1 MLRLLIGLL
10 LMSFISLQS
19 ASWQEPLRVSIEFVD
34 LPKKIIRFP
43 AHDLQVGEFGFV
55 VTKLSDYEIVN
66 SEVVIIAVEN
76 GVATA
81 KFKAFESMK
90 QSHLPTPRMVARK
103 GDLVYFRQF
112 NNQAFLIAPND
123 EIYEQI
129 RATNTDINFISSDL
143 LVTFLN
149 GFDPKIANLRK
160 ACNVYSV
167 GVIYI
172 VTTNTLNILSCESF
186 EILEKRELDTSRV
199 TKTSTPFF
207 SRVEGIDAGT
217 LGKLFSGSQ
226 SKNYFAYYDAL
237 VKKEKRKEV
246 RIKKQEERIDSR
258 EIKREIKQ
266 EAIKEPKKANQ
277 GAENAPTSKESNA
290 FKEAPK
296 LSPKEERRLSKEE
309 KKKAKAEQ
317 RAREFEQRAKEQQ
330 ERDKKELEERRK
342 ALEMDRG
349 DKKEER
355 IQPKE
360 NEREIKQEAIK
371 EPSDG
376 NNATPKDTENTPIL
390 KESAIKKEAPKPNSK
405 EEKRR
410 LKEERKK
417 AKAEQ
422 RAREFE
428 QRAKEQQER
437 DKKELEER
445 RKALEMDRGDK
456 KEERIQPK
464 ENEREIKQ
472 EAIKEPSD
480 GNNATPKDTENTP
493 ILKESAIKK
502 EAPKPNSK
510 EEKRRL
516 KEERKKAKAEQRARE
531 FEQRAREHQERDEKE
546 LEERRKALEM
556 NKK

>member
-81 KFKAFESMK
+81 KFRAFESMK

-123 EIYEQI
+123 ELYEQI

-186 EILEKRELDTSRV
+186 EILEKRELDTSGV

-246 RIKKQEERIDSR
+246 RIKKQEEKVDAR
-258 EIKREIKQ
+258 EIKREIKK

-277 GAENAPTSKESNA
+277 GTQNASTLEEKNYQKAER
-290 FKEAPK
+290 K
-296 LSPKEERRLSKEE
+296 LDVKEERRYLRDERKKAKATKKAMEFEEREKEHDERDERETEGRRKALEMDKGDKKEERIKPKENDQEIKQEATKEPSNENNATQQGENKPNSKEEKRRLKEE

-317 RAREFEQRAKEQQ
+317 RAREFEQRAKE
-330 ERDKKELEERRK
+330 
-342 ALEMDRG
+342 
-349 DKKEER
+349 
-355 IQPKE
+355 
-360 NEREIKQEAIK
+360 
-371 EPSDG
+371 
-376 NNATPKDTENTPIL
+376 
-390 KESAIKKEAPKPNSK
+390 
-405 EEKRR
+405 
-410 LKEERKK
+410 
-417 AKAEQ
+417 
-422 RAREFE
+422 
-428 QRAKEQQER
+428 
-437 DKKELEER
+437 
-445 RKALEMDRGDK
+445 
-456 KEERIQPK
+456 
-464 ENEREIKQ
+464 
-472 EAIKEPSD
+472 
-480 GNNATPKDTENTP
+480 
-493 ILKESAIKK
+493 
-502 EAPKPNSK
+502 
-510 EEKRRL
+510 
-516 KEERKKAKAEQRARE
+516 
-531 FEQRAREHQERDEKE
+531 HQERDEKE
-546 LEERRKALEM
+546 LEERRKALEAG
-556 NKK
+556 KK

>member
-10 LMSFISLQS
+10 LMSFMSLQS

-81 KFKAFESMK
+81 KFRAFESMK
-90 QSHLPTPRMVARK
+90 QRHLPTPRMVARK

-123 EIYEQI
+123 ELYEQI

-186 EILEKRELDTSRV
+186 EILEKRELDTSGV

-246 RIKKQEERIDSR
+246 RIEKKEERIDAR
-258 EIKREIKQ
+258 ENKREIKQ

-277 GAENAPTSKESNA
+277 GTENAPTLEEKNYQKAER
-290 FKEAPK
+290 K
-296 LSPKEERRLSKEE
+296 LDTKEERRRSRDERK
-309 KKKAKAEQ
+309 KTKATKKAM
-317 RAREFEQRAKEQQ
+317 EFEEREKEHD
-330 ERDKKELEERRK
+330 ERDEKETEERRK
-342 ALEMDRG
+342 ALEMDKG
-349 DKKEER
+349 NEKVNT
-355 IQPKE
+355 KE
-360 NEREIKQEAIK
+360 NEREIKQESAN
-371 EPSDG
+371 EPSSE
-376 NNATPKDTENTPIL
+376 NNATPKDTENTSVL
-390 KESAIKKEAPKPNSK
+390 KENAAKKEAPKPSSK

-410 LKEERKK
+410 LKEEK
-417 AKAEQ
+417 
-422 RAREFE
+422 
-428 QRAKEQQER
+428 
-437 DKKELEER
+437 
-445 RKALEMDRGDK
+445 
-456 KEERIQPK
+456 
-464 ENEREIKQ
+464 
-472 EAIKEPSD
+472 
-480 GNNATPKDTENTP
+480 
-493 ILKESAIKK
+493 
-502 EAPKPNSK
+502 
-510 EEKRRL
+510 
-516 KEERKKAKAEQRARE
+516 KKAKAEQRARE

>member
-1 MLRLLIGLL
+1 MLRLVMGLL

-81 KFKAFESMK
+81 KFRAFESMK
-90 QSHLPTPRMVARK
+90 QRHLPTPRMVARK

-123 EIYEQI
+123 ELYEQI

-186 EILEKRELDTSRV
+186 EILEKRELDTSGV

-246 RIKKQEERIDSR
+246 RIEKKEERIDTRENKR
-258 EIKREIKQ
+258 EIKQEAIKEPKKANQSTENAPTLEEKNYQKAERKLDSKEERRYLRDERKKAKATKKAMELEEREKEHDERDEKETEGRRKALEMDKGNEKVNTKENEQEIKQ

-277 GAENAPTSKESNA
+277 GAENAPKENNA
-290 FKEAPK
+290 
-296 LSPKEERRLSKEE
+296 SKEE
-309 KKKAKAEQ
+309 K
-317 RAREFEQRAKEQQ
+317 
-330 ERDKKELEERRK
+330 
-342 ALEMDRG
+342 
-349 DKKEER
+349 
-355 IQPKE
+355 
-360 NEREIKQEAIK
+360 
-371 EPSDG
+371 
-376 NNATPKDTENTPIL
+376 
-390 KESAIKKEAPKPNSK
+390 KPNSK

-410 LKEERKK
+410 LKEEKKK
-417 AKAEQ
+417 AKA
-422 RAREFE
+422 A
-428 QRAKEQQER
+428 
-437 DKKELEER
+437 
-445 RKALEMDRGDK
+445 
-456 KEERIQPK
+456 
-464 ENEREIKQ
+464 
-472 EAIKEPSD
+472 
-480 GNNATPKDTENTP
+480 
-493 ILKESAIKK
+493 
-502 EAPKPNSK
+502 
-510 EEKRRL
+510 
-516 KEERKKAKAEQRARE
+516 QRARE

-546 LEERRKALEM
+546 LEERRKALEAG
-556 NKK
+556 KK

>member
-1 MLRLLIGLL
+1 MLRLLMGLL

-81 KFKAFESMK
+81 KFRAFESMK

-186 EILEKRELDTSRV
+186 EILEKRELDTSGV

-246 RIKKQEERIDSR
+246 RIEKKEERIDAR

-277 GAENAPTSKESNA
+277 GTENAPTLEEKNYQKAEH
-290 FKEAPK
+290 K
-296 LSPKEERRLSKEE
+296 LDAKEERRYLRDER
-309 KKKAKAEQ
+309 KKAKATKK
-317 RAREFEQRAKEQQ
+317 AMEFEEREKEHD
-330 ERDKKELEERRK
+330 ERDEKETEGRRK
-342 ALEMDRG
+342 ALEMDKS

-355 IQPKE
+355 VKPKE

-371 EPSDG
+371 EPSNG
-376 NNATPKDTENTPIL
+376 NNATQQGENKNAPKENKTQ
-390 KESAIKKEAPKPNSK
+390 KEENKPNSK

-410 LKEERKK
+410 LKEEK
-417 AKAEQ
+417 
-422 RAREFE
+422 
-428 QRAKEQQER
+428 
-437 DKKELEER
+437 
-445 RKALEMDRGDK
+445 
-456 KEERIQPK
+456 
-464 ENEREIKQ
+464 
-472 EAIKEPSD
+472 
-480 GNNATPKDTENTP
+480 
-493 ILKESAIKK
+493 
-502 EAPKPNSK
+502 
-510 EEKRRL
+510 
-516 KEERKKAKAEQRARE
+516 KKAKAEQRARE

-546 LEERRKALEM
+546 LEERRKALEAG
-556 NKK
+556 KK

>member
-81 KFKAFESMK
+81 KFRAFESMK
-90 QSHLPTPRMVARK
+90 QRHLPTPRMVARK

-123 EIYEQI
+123 ELYEQI

-186 EILEKRELDTSRV
+186 EILEKRELDTSGV

-246 RIKKQEERIDSR
+246 RIKKREEKIDSR
-258 EIKREIKQ
+258 EIKREIRQ

-277 GAENAPTSKESNA
+277 GTENAPTLEEKNYQKAER
-290 FKEAPK
+290 K
-296 LSPKEERRLSKEE
+296 LDAKEERRYLRDER
-309 KKKAKAEQ
+309 KKAKATKKAMGLEE
-317 RAREFEQRAKEQQ
+317 REKEHD
-330 ERDKKELEERRK
+330 ERDERETEGRRK
-342 ALEMDRG
+342 ALEMDKS

-355 IQPKE
+355 VKPKE
-360 NEREIKQEAIK
+360 NEQEIKQEAIK
-371 EPSDG
+371 EPSNG
-376 NNATPKDTENTPIL
+376 NNSTQQGENKNAPKKNN
-390 KESAIKKEAPKPNSK
+390 AQKEAPKPNSK

-410 LKEERKK
+410 LKEEK
-417 AKAEQ
+417 
-422 RAREFE
+422 
-428 QRAKEQQER
+428 
-437 DKKELEER
+437 
-445 RKALEMDRGDK
+445 
-456 KEERIQPK
+456 
-464 ENEREIKQ
+464 
-472 EAIKEPSD
+472 
-480 GNNATPKDTENTP
+480 
-493 ILKESAIKK
+493 
-502 EAPKPNSK
+502 
-510 EEKRRL
+510 
-516 KEERKKAKAEQRARE
+516 KKAKAEQRARE

-546 LEERRKALEM
+546 LEERRKALEAG
-556 NKK
+556 KK

>member
-43 AHDLQVGEFGFV
+43 AHDLKVGEFGFV

-123 EIYEQI
+123 ELYEQI

-186 EILEKRELDTSRV
+186 EILEKRELDTSGV

-246 RIKKQEERIDSR
+246 RIKKQEGKIDSR

-277 GAENAPTSKESNA
+277 STENAPTLEEKNYQKAER
-290 FKEAPK
+290 K
-296 LSPKEERRLSKEE
+296 LDSKEERRYLRDER
-309 KKKAKAEQ
+309 KKAKAT
-317 RAREFEQRAKEQQ
+317 
-330 ERDKKELEERRK
+330 KKAMELEEREKEHDERDEQETEGRRK
-342 ALEMDRG
+342 ALEMDKS

-355 IQPKE
+355 VQPKE

-371 EPSDG
+371 EPSNG
-376 NNATPKDTENTPIL
+376 NNATQQGENKNTP
-390 KESAIKKEAPKPNSK
+390 KENKASKEENKPNSK

-410 LKEERKK
+410 LKEEK
-417 AKAEQ
+417 
-422 RAREFE
+422 
-428 QRAKEQQER
+428 
-437 DKKELEER
+437 
-445 RKALEMDRGDK
+445 
-456 KEERIQPK
+456 
-464 ENEREIKQ
+464 
-472 EAIKEPSD
+472 
-480 GNNATPKDTENTP
+480 
-493 ILKESAIKK
+493 
-502 EAPKPNSK
+502 
-510 EEKRRL
+510 
-516 KEERKKAKAEQRARE
+516 KKAKAEQRARE
-531 FEQRAREHQERDEKE
+531 FEQRAREHQERDQKE
-546 LEERRKALEM
+546 LEERRKALEAG
-556 NKK
+556 KK

>member
-90 QSHLPTPRMVARK
+90 QSHLPTPRMVAKK

-123 EIYEQI
+123 ELYEQI

-186 EILEKRELDTSRV
+186 EILEKRELDTSGV

-246 RIKKQEERIDSR
+246 RIEKKEVRIDAR

-277 GAENAPTSKESNA
+277 GAENAPTLEEKNYQKAER
-290 FKEAPK
+290 K
-296 LSPKEERRLSKEE
+296 LDVKEERRYLRDER
-309 KKKAKAEQ
+309 KKAKAT
-317 RAREFEQRAKEQQ
+317 
-330 ERDKKELEERRK
+330 KKAMELEEREKEHDERDERETEGRRK
-342 ALEMDRG
+342 ALEMDKS

-355 IQPKE
+355 VQPKE
-360 NEREIKQEAIK
+360 SEQEIKQEAIK
-371 EPSDG
+371 EPSNG
-376 NNATPKDTENTPIL
+376 NNATQQGENKNAPKENNAQ
-390 KESAIKKEAPKPNSK
+390 KEENKPNSK

-410 LKEERKK
+410 LKEEK
-417 AKAEQ
+417 
-422 RAREFE
+422 
-428 QRAKEQQER
+428 
-437 DKKELEER
+437 
-445 RKALEMDRGDK
+445 
-456 KEERIQPK
+456 
-464 ENEREIKQ
+464 
-472 EAIKEPSD
+472 
-480 GNNATPKDTENTP
+480 
-493 ILKESAIKK
+493 
-502 EAPKPNSK
+502 
-510 EEKRRL
+510 
-516 KEERKKAKAEQRARE
+516 KKAKAEQRARE
-531 FEQRAREHQERDEKE
+531 FEQRAREHQERDEKD

>member
-1 MLRLLIGLL
+1 
-10 LMSFISLQS
+10 MSFISLQS

-81 KFKAFESMK
+81 KFRAFESMK
-90 QSHLPTPRMVARK
+90 QRHLPTPRMVARK

-123 EIYEQI
+123 ELYEQI

-186 EILEKRELDTSRV
+186 EILEKRELDTSGV

-246 RIKKQEERIDSR
+246 RIKKREGKIDSR
-258 EIKREIKQ
+258 EIKREFKQ
-266 EAIKEPKKANQ
+266 ETIKEPKKANQ
-277 GAENAPTSKESNA
+277 GTENAPTLEEKNYQKAER
-290 FKEAPK
+290 K
-296 LSPKEERRLSKEE
+296 LDSKEERRYLRDER
-309 KKKAKAEQ
+309 KKAKAT
-317 RAREFEQRAKEQQ
+317 
-330 ERDKKELEERRK
+330 KKAMELEEREKEHDERDEQETEGRRK
-342 ALEMDRG
+342 ALEMDKG
-349 DKKEER
+349 NKKVNA
-355 IQPKE
+355 KE

-371 EPSDG
+371 EPDNG
-376 NNATPKDTENTPIL
+376 NNATQQGEKQNAPKENN
-390 KESAIKKEAPKPNSK
+390 AKKEASKPSSK

-410 LKEERKK
+410 LKEEKK
-417 AKAEQ
+417 KPKPNKE
-422 RAREFE
+422 RENLN
-428 QRAKEQQER
+428 KERESI
-437 DKKELEER
+437 KKEMKKSLKSEER
-445 RKALEMDRGDK
+445 R
-456 KEERIQPK
+456 
-464 ENEREIKQ
+464 
-472 EAIKEPSD
+472 
-480 GNNATPKDTENTP
+480 
-493 ILKESAIKK
+493 
-502 EAPKPNSK
+502 
-510 EEKRRL
+510 
-516 KEERKKAKAEQRARE
+516 
-531 FEQRAREHQERDEKE
+531 
-546 LEERRKALEM
+546 
-556 NKK
+556 

>member
-81 KFKAFESMK
+81 KFRAFESMK

-186 EILEKRELDTSRV
+186 EILEKRELDTSGV

-246 RIKKQEERIDSR
+246 RIEKKEVRIDSR

-277 GAENAPTSKESNA
+277 GTQNAPTLEEKNYQKAER
-290 FKEAPK
+290 K
-296 LSPKEERRLSKEE
+296 LDAKEERRYLRDER
-309 KKKAKAEQ
+309 KKAKATKK
-317 RAREFEQRAKEQQ
+317 AMEFEEREKEHD
-330 ERDKKELEERRK
+330 ERDEKETEGRRK
-342 ALEMDRG
+342 ALEMDKG
-349 DKKEER
+349 NEKVNA
-355 IQPKE
+355 KE

-390 KESAIKKEAPKPNSK
+390 KESAIKKEASKPSSK

-410 LKEERKK
+410 LKEEK
-417 AKAEQ
+417 
-422 RAREFE
+422 
-428 QRAKEQQER
+428 
-437 DKKELEER
+437 
-445 RKALEMDRGDK
+445 
-456 KEERIQPK
+456 
-464 ENEREIKQ
+464 
-472 EAIKEPSD
+472 
-480 GNNATPKDTENTP
+480 
-493 ILKESAIKK
+493 
-502 EAPKPNSK
+502 
-510 EEKRRL
+510 
-516 KEERKKAKAEQRARE
+516 KKAKAEQRARE
-531 FEQRAREHQERDEKE
+531 FEQRAREQQERDEKE
-546 LEERRKALEM
+546 LEERRKALEAG
-556 NKK
+556 KK

>member
-81 KFKAFESMK
+81 KFRAFESMK
-90 QSHLPTPRMVARK
+90 QRHLPTPRMVARK

-123 EIYEQI
+123 ELYEQI

-186 EILEKRELDTSRV
+186 EILEKRELDTSGV

-246 RIKKQEERIDSR
+246 RIEKKEVRIDARENKR
-258 EIKREIKQ
+258 EIKQEVIKEPKKANQGAENAPTLEEKNYQKAEHKLDAKEERRYLRDERKKTKATKKAMKLEEREKEHDERDERETEGRRKALEMDKGNEKVNAKENERETKQ

-277 GAENAPTSKESNA
+277 GAENAPKENNASKEEKKPNS
-290 FKEAPK
+290 
-296 LSPKEERRLSKEE
+296 KEEKRRLKEE

-317 RAREFEQRAKEQQ
+317 RAREFEQRAKE
-330 ERDKKELEERRK
+330 
-342 ALEMDRG
+342 
-349 DKKEER
+349 
-355 IQPKE
+355 
-360 NEREIKQEAIK
+360 
-371 EPSDG
+371 
-376 NNATPKDTENTPIL
+376 
-390 KESAIKKEAPKPNSK
+390 
-405 EEKRR
+405 
-410 LKEERKK
+410 
-417 AKAEQ
+417 
-422 RAREFE
+422 
-428 QRAKEQQER
+428 
-437 DKKELEER
+437 
-445 RKALEMDRGDK
+445 
-456 KEERIQPK
+456 
-464 ENEREIKQ
+464 
-472 EAIKEPSD
+472 
-480 GNNATPKDTENTP
+480 
-493 ILKESAIKK
+493 
-502 EAPKPNSK
+502 
-510 EEKRRL
+510 
-516 KEERKKAKAEQRARE
+516 
-531 FEQRAREHQERDEKE
+531 HQERDEKE
-546 LEERRKALEM
+546 LEERRKALEAG
-556 NKK
+556 KK

>member
-1 MLRLLIGLL
+1 MLRLLMGLL

-81 KFKAFESMK
+81 KFRAFESMK
-90 QSHLPTPRMVARK
+90 QRHLPTPRMVARK

-123 EIYEQI
+123 ELYEQI

-186 EILEKRELDTSRV
+186 EILEKRELDTSGV

-246 RIKKQEERIDSR
+246 RIKKREEKIDSR

-277 GAENAPTSKESNA
+277 SAENAPTLEEKNYQKAER
-290 FKEAPK
+290 K
-296 LSPKEERRLSKEE
+296 LDVKEERRYLRDERKKAKATKKAMEFEEREKEHDERDKKETEGRRKALEMDKSDKKEERVQPKESEQEIKQEAIKEPSDGNNATQQGEKQNAPKENKAQKEENKPNSKEEKRRLKEE

-317 RAREFEQRAKEQQ
+317 RAREFEQRAKEHQ
-330 ERDKKELEERRK
+330 ERDQKELEERRK
-342 ALEMDRG
+342 ALEAG
-349 DKKEER
+349 KK
-355 IQPKE
+355 
-360 NEREIKQEAIK
+360 
-371 EPSDG
+371 
-376 NNATPKDTENTPIL
+376 
-390 KESAIKKEAPKPNSK
+390 
-405 EEKRR
+405 
-410 LKEERKK
+410 
-417 AKAEQ
+417 
-422 RAREFE
+422 
-428 QRAKEQQER
+428 
-437 DKKELEER
+437 
-445 RKALEMDRGDK
+445 
-456 KEERIQPK
+456 
-464 ENEREIKQ
+464 
-472 EAIKEPSD
+472 
-480 GNNATPKDTENTP
+480 
-493 ILKESAIKK
+493 
-502 EAPKPNSK
+502 
-510 EEKRRL
+510 
-516 KEERKKAKAEQRARE
+516 
-531 FEQRAREHQERDEKE
+531 
-546 LEERRKALEM
+546 
-556 NKK
+556 

>member
-81 KFKAFESMK
+81 KFRAFESMK
-90 QSHLPTPRMVARK
+90 QRHLPTPRMVARK

-123 EIYEQI
+123 ELYEQI

-186 EILEKRELDTSRV
+186 EILEKRELDTSGV

-246 RIKKQEERIDSR
+246 RIEKKEERIDAR
-258 EIKREIKQ
+258 ENKREIKQ

-277 GAENAPTSKESNA
+277 GAENAPKENNASKEEKKPNS
-290 FKEAPK
+290 
-296 LSPKEERRLSKEE
+296 KEEKRRLKEE

-317 RAREFEQRAKEQQ
+317 RAREFEQRAKE
-330 ERDKKELEERRK
+330 
-342 ALEMDRG
+342 
-349 DKKEER
+349 
-355 IQPKE
+355 
-360 NEREIKQEAIK
+360 
-371 EPSDG
+371 
-376 NNATPKDTENTPIL
+376 
-390 KESAIKKEAPKPNSK
+390 
-405 EEKRR
+405 
-410 LKEERKK
+410 
-417 AKAEQ
+417 
-422 RAREFE
+422 
-428 QRAKEQQER
+428 
-437 DKKELEER
+437 
-445 RKALEMDRGDK
+445 
-456 KEERIQPK
+456 
-464 ENEREIKQ
+464 
-472 EAIKEPSD
+472 
-480 GNNATPKDTENTP
+480 
-493 ILKESAIKK
+493 
-502 EAPKPNSK
+502 
-510 EEKRRL
+510 
-516 KEERKKAKAEQRARE
+516 
-531 FEQRAREHQERDEKE
+531 HQERDEKE
-546 LEERRKALEM
+546 LEERRKALEAG
-556 NKK
+556 KK

>member
-43 AHDLQVGEFGFV
+43 AHDLKVGEFGFV

-81 KFKAFESMK
+81 KFRAFESMK

-123 EIYEQI
+123 ELYEQI

-186 EILEKRELDTSRV
+186 EILEKRELDTSGV

-246 RIKKQEERIDSR
+246 RIEKKEERIDAR
-258 EIKREIKQ
+258 ENKREIKQ

-277 GAENAPTSKESNA
+277 GAENSPTLEEKNYQKAER
-290 FKEAPK
+290 K
-296 LSPKEERRLSKEE
+296 LDAKEERRRSRDERK
-309 KKKAKAEQ
+309 KTKATKKAM
-317 RAREFEQRAKEQQ
+317 EFEEREKAHD
-330 ERDKKELEERRK
+330 ERDERETEGRRK
-342 ALEMDRG
+342 ALEMDKG
-349 DKKEER
+349 NEKVNT
-355 IQPKE
+355 KE
-360 NEREIKQEAIK
+360 NEREINQEAIK
-371 EPSDG
+371 EPGDE
-376 NNATPKDTENTPIL
+376 NNATQQGENKNAPKENNAP
-390 KESAIKKEAPKPNSK
+390 KEEKKPNSKEEKKPNSK

-410 LKEERKK
+410 LKEEKKK

-422 RAREFE
+422 RA
-428 QRAKEQQER
+428 K
-437 DKKELEER
+437 
-445 RKALEMDRGDK
+445 
-456 KEERIQPK
+456 
-464 ENEREIKQ
+464 
-472 EAIKEPSD
+472 
-480 GNNATPKDTENTP
+480 
-493 ILKESAIKK
+493 
-502 EAPKPNSK
+502 
-510 EEKRRL
+510 
-516 KEERKKAKAEQRARE
+516 E

>member
-43 AHDLQVGEFGFV
+43 AHDLKVGEFGFV

-81 KFKAFESMK
+81 KFRAFESMK

-123 EIYEQI
+123 ELYEQI

-186 EILEKRELDTSRV
+186 EILEKRELDTSGV

-246 RIKKQEERIDSR
+246 RIEKKEERIDVR
-258 EIKREIKQ
+258 ENKREIKQ

-277 GAENAPTSKESNA
+277 GTENAPTLEEKNYQKAER
-290 FKEAPK
+290 K
-296 LSPKEERRLSKEE
+296 LDTKEERRRSRDERK
-309 KKKAKAEQ
+309 KTKATKKAM
-317 RAREFEQRAKEQQ
+317 EFEEREKEHD
-330 ERDKKELEERRK
+330 ERDEEETEERRK
-342 ALEMDRG
+342 ALEMDKG
-349 DKKEER
+349 NEKVNA
-355 IQPKE
+355 KE
-360 NEREIKQEAIK
+360 NEREINQESAN
-371 EPSDG
+371 EPSSED
-376 NNATPKDTENTPIL
+376 NATPKDTENTSVL
-390 KESAIKKEAPKPNSK
+390 KESAAKKEVPKPSSK

-410 LKEERKK
+410 LKEEK
-417 AKAEQ
+417 
-422 RAREFE
+422 
-428 QRAKEQQER
+428 
-437 DKKELEER
+437 
-445 RKALEMDRGDK
+445 
-456 KEERIQPK
+456 
-464 ENEREIKQ
+464 
-472 EAIKEPSD
+472 
-480 GNNATPKDTENTP
+480 
-493 ILKESAIKK
+493 
-502 EAPKPNSK
+502 
-510 EEKRRL
+510 
-516 KEERKKAKAEQRARE
+516 KKAKAEQRARE

>member
-81 KFKAFESMK
+81 KFRAFESMK

-123 EIYEQI
+123 ELYEQI

-186 EILEKRELDTSRV
+186 EILEKRELDTSGV

-246 RIKKQEERIDSR
+246 RIKKQEEKIDSR

-277 GAENAPTSKESNA
+277 GAENAPTLEEKNYQKAER
-290 FKEAPK
+290 K
-296 LSPKEERRLSKEE
+296 LDVKEERRYLRDER
-309 KKKAKAEQ
+309 KKAKATKK
-317 RAREFEQRAKEQQ
+317 AMEFEEREKVHD
-330 ERDKKELEERRK
+330 ERDERETEGRRK
-342 ALEMDRG
+342 ALEMDKS
-349 DKKEER
+349 DKEEER
-355 IQPKE
+355 VKPKE

-371 EPSDG
+371 EPGDE
-376 NNATPKDTENTPIL
+376 NNATQQGEKQNAPKENNAS
-390 KESAIKKEAPKPNSK
+390 KEEKKPNSK

-410 LKEERKK
+410 LKEEK
-417 AKAEQ
+417 
-422 RAREFE
+422 
-428 QRAKEQQER
+428 
-437 DKKELEER
+437 
-445 RKALEMDRGDK
+445 
-456 KEERIQPK
+456 
-464 ENEREIKQ
+464 
-472 EAIKEPSD
+472 
-480 GNNATPKDTENTP
+480 
-493 ILKESAIKK
+493 
-502 EAPKPNSK
+502 
-510 EEKRRL
+510 
-516 KEERKKAKAEQRARE
+516 KKAKAEQRARE

-546 LEERRKALEM
+546 LEERRKALEAG
-556 NKK
+556 KK

>member
-66 SEVVIIAVEN
+66 SEVVVIAIEN

-81 KFKAFESMK
+81 KFRAFESMK

-123 EIYEQI
+123 ELYEQI

-186 EILEKRELDTSRV
+186 EILEKRELDTSGV

-246 RIKKQEERIDSR
+246 RIKKKEEKVDSR

-277 GAENAPTSKESNA
+277 GTENAPTLEEKNYQKA
-290 FKEAPK
+290 GRK
-296 LSPKEERRLSKEE
+296 LDVKEERRYLRDERKKAKATKKAMEFEEREKAHDERDERETEGRRKALEMDKSDKEEERVKPKENEREIKQEAIKEPGDENNATQQGEKQNAPKENNAQKEEKKPNSKEEKRRLKEE

-317 RAREFEQRAKEQQ
+317 RAREFEQRAKE
-330 ERDKKELEERRK
+330 
-342 ALEMDRG
+342 
-349 DKKEER
+349 
-355 IQPKE
+355 
-360 NEREIKQEAIK
+360 
-371 EPSDG
+371 
-376 NNATPKDTENTPIL
+376 
-390 KESAIKKEAPKPNSK
+390 
-405 EEKRR
+405 
-410 LKEERKK
+410 
-417 AKAEQ
+417 
-422 RAREFE
+422 
-428 QRAKEQQER
+428 
-437 DKKELEER
+437 
-445 RKALEMDRGDK
+445 
-456 KEERIQPK
+456 
-464 ENEREIKQ
+464 
-472 EAIKEPSD
+472 
-480 GNNATPKDTENTP
+480 
-493 ILKESAIKK
+493 
-502 EAPKPNSK
+502 
-510 EEKRRL
+510 
-516 KEERKKAKAEQRARE
+516 
-531 FEQRAREHQERDEKE
+531 HQERDEKE
-546 LEERRKALEM
+546 LEERRKALEAG
-556 NKK
+556 KK

>member
-81 KFKAFESMK
+81 KFRAFESMK
-90 QSHLPTPRMVARK
+90 QRHLPTPRMVARK

-186 EILEKRELDTSRV
+186 EILEKRELDTSGV

-246 RIKKQEERIDSR
+246 RIKKREEKIDSR
-258 EIKREIKQ
+258 EIKREI
-266 EAIKEPKKANQ
+266 N
-277 GAENAPTSKESNA
+277 
-290 FKEAPK
+290 
-296 LSPKEERRLSKEE
+296 
-309 KKKAKAEQ
+309 
-317 RAREFEQRAKEQQ
+317 
-330 ERDKKELEERRK
+330 
-342 ALEMDRG
+342 
-349 DKKEER
+349 
-355 IQPKE
+355 
-360 NEREIKQEAIK
+360 QEAIK
-371 EPSDG
+371 EPSNE
-376 NNATPKDTENTPIL
+376 NNATQQGEN
-390 KESAIKKEAPKPNSK
+390 KNAPKENNASK
-405 EEKRR
+405 EEK
-410 LKEERKK
+410 
-417 AKAEQ
+417 
-422 RAREFE
+422 
-428 QRAKEQQER
+428 
-437 DKKELEER
+437 
-445 RKALEMDRGDK
+445 
-456 KEERIQPK
+456 
-464 ENEREIKQ
+464 
-472 EAIKEPSD
+472 
-480 GNNATPKDTENTP
+480 
-493 ILKESAIKK
+493 
-502 EAPKPNSK
+502 KPNSK

-546 LEERRKALEM
+546 LEERRKVLEAG
-556 NKK
+556 KK

>member
-1 MLRLLIGLL
+1 MLRLLMGLL

-81 KFKAFESMK
+81 KFRAFESMK

-186 EILEKRELDTSRV
+186 EILEKRELDTSGV

-277 GAENAPTSKESNA
+277 GAENAPTLEEKNYQKAER
-290 FKEAPK
+290 K
-296 LSPKEERRLSKEE
+296 LDVKEERRYLRDER
-309 KKKAKAEQ
+309 KKAKATKKAMKLEE
-317 RAREFEQRAKEQQ
+317 REKEHD
-330 ERDKKELEERRK
+330 ERDEKETEGRRK
-342 ALEMDRG
+342 ALEMDKG
-349 DKKEER
+349 NEK
-355 IQPKE
+355 INAKE

-376 NNATPKDTENTPIL
+376 NNATQQGEKQNDPVS
-390 KESAIKKEAPKPNSK
+390 KEDNAIKEAPKLSPK

-410 LKEERKK
+410 LKEEK
-417 AKAEQ
+417 
-422 RAREFE
+422 
-428 QRAKEQQER
+428 
-437 DKKELEER
+437 
-445 RKALEMDRGDK
+445 
-456 KEERIQPK
+456 
-464 ENEREIKQ
+464 
-472 EAIKEPSD
+472 
-480 GNNATPKDTENTP
+480 
-493 ILKESAIKK
+493 
-502 EAPKPNSK
+502 
-510 EEKRRL
+510 
-516 KEERKKAKAEQRARE
+516 KKAKAEQRARE

-546 LEERRKALEM
+546 LEERRKALEAG
-556 NKK
+556 KK

>member
-1 MLRLLIGLL
+1 
-10 LMSFISLQS
+10 MSFISLQS

-81 KFKAFESMK
+81 KFRAFESMK
-90 QSHLPTPRMVARK
+90 QRHLPTPRMVARK

-123 EIYEQI
+123 ELYEQI

-186 EILEKRELDTSRV
+186 EILEKRELDTSGV

-246 RIKKQEERIDSR
+246 RIEKKEERIDARENKR
-258 EIKREIKQ
+258 EIKQEAIKEPKKANQSTENAPTLEEKNYQKAERKLDSKEERRYLRDERKKAKATKKAMELEEREKEHDERDEKETEGRRKALEMDKGNEKVNTKENEREIKQ

-277 GAENAPTSKESNA
+277 GAENAPKENNA
-290 FKEAPK
+290 
-296 LSPKEERRLSKEE
+296 SKEE
-309 KKKAKAEQ
+309 K
-317 RAREFEQRAKEQQ
+317 
-330 ERDKKELEERRK
+330 
-342 ALEMDRG
+342 
-349 DKKEER
+349 
-355 IQPKE
+355 
-360 NEREIKQEAIK
+360 
-371 EPSDG
+371 
-376 NNATPKDTENTPIL
+376 
-390 KESAIKKEAPKPNSK
+390 KPNSK

-410 LKEERKK
+410 LKEEKKK
-417 AKAEQ
+417 AKA
-422 RAREFE
+422 A
-428 QRAKEQQER
+428 
-437 DKKELEER
+437 
-445 RKALEMDRGDK
+445 
-456 KEERIQPK
+456 
-464 ENEREIKQ
+464 
-472 EAIKEPSD
+472 
-480 GNNATPKDTENTP
+480 
-493 ILKESAIKK
+493 
-502 EAPKPNSK
+502 
-510 EEKRRL
+510 
-516 KEERKKAKAEQRARE
+516 QRARE

-546 LEERRKALEM
+546 LEERRKVLEAG
-556 NKK
+556 KK

>member
-81 KFKAFESMK
+81 KFRAFESMK

-123 EIYEQI
+123 ELYEQI

-186 EILEKRELDTSRV
+186 EILEKRELDTSGV

-266 EAIKEPKKANQ
+266 EVIKEPKKANQ
-277 GAENAPTSKESNA
+277 GAENAPTLEEKNYQKAER
-290 FKEAPK
+290 K
-296 LSPKEERRLSKEE
+296 LDSKEERRYLRDER
-309 KKKAKAEQ
+309 KKAKATKKAMKLEE
-317 RAREFEQRAKEQQ
+317 REKEHD
-330 ERDKKELEERRK
+330 ERDERETEGRRK
-342 ALEMDRG
+342 ALEMDKS

-355 IQPKE
+355 VKPKE
-360 NEREIKQEAIK
+360 NEQKIKQEAIK
-371 EPSDG
+371 EPSNG
-376 NNATPKDTENTPIL
+376 NNATQQGEKQNAPKENKAQ
-390 KESAIKKEAPKPNSK
+390 KEENKPNSK

-410 LKEERKK
+410 LKEEK
-417 AKAEQ
+417 
-422 RAREFE
+422 
-428 QRAKEQQER
+428 
-437 DKKELEER
+437 
-445 RKALEMDRGDK
+445 
-456 KEERIQPK
+456 
-464 ENEREIKQ
+464 
-472 EAIKEPSD
+472 
-480 GNNATPKDTENTP
+480 
-493 ILKESAIKK
+493 
-502 EAPKPNSK
+502 
-510 EEKRRL
+510 
-516 KEERKKAKAEQRARE
+516 KKAKAEQRARE

-546 LEERRKALEM
+546 LEERRKALEAG
-556 NKK
+556 KK

>member
-66 SEVVIIAVEN
+66 SEVVVIAVEN

-81 KFKAFESMK
+81 KFRAFESMK

-123 EIYEQI
+123 ELYEQI

-186 EILEKRELDTSRV
+186 EILEKRELDTSGV

-246 RIKKQEERIDSR
+246 RIKKREEKVDAR

-266 EAIKEPKKANQ
+266 EATKEPGNENNATQQ
-277 GAENAPTSKESNA
+277 GENKPNSKEE
-290 FKEAPK
+290 K
-296 LSPKEERRLSKEE
+296 RRLKEE

-317 RAREFEQRAKEQQ
+317 RAREFEQRAKE
-330 ERDKKELEERRK
+330 
-342 ALEMDRG
+342 
-349 DKKEER
+349 
-355 IQPKE
+355 
-360 NEREIKQEAIK
+360 
-371 EPSDG
+371 
-376 NNATPKDTENTPIL
+376 
-390 KESAIKKEAPKPNSK
+390 
-405 EEKRR
+405 
-410 LKEERKK
+410 
-417 AKAEQ
+417 
-422 RAREFE
+422 
-428 QRAKEQQER
+428 
-437 DKKELEER
+437 
-445 RKALEMDRGDK
+445 
-456 KEERIQPK
+456 
-464 ENEREIKQ
+464 
-472 EAIKEPSD
+472 
-480 GNNATPKDTENTP
+480 
-493 ILKESAIKK
+493 
-502 EAPKPNSK
+502 
-510 EEKRRL
+510 
-516 KEERKKAKAEQRARE
+516 
-531 FEQRAREHQERDEKE
+531 HQERDEKE

>member
-55 VTKLSDYEIVN
+55 VTKLSDYGIVN

-81 KFKAFESMK
+81 KFRAFESMK

-123 EIYEQI
+123 ELYEQI

-186 EILEKRELDTSRV
+186 EILEKRELDTSGV

-246 RIKKQEERIDSR
+246 RIKKKEEKVDAR

-277 GAENAPTSKESNA
+277 GTENAPTLEEKNYQKAER
-290 FKEAPK
+290 K
-296 LSPKEERRLSKEE
+296 LDVKEERRYLRDERKKAKATKKAMEFEEREKAHDERDERETEGRRKALEMDKSDKKEERVKPKENEQEIKQEAIKEPSNENNATQQGEKQNAPKEEKKPNSKEEKRRLKEE

-317 RAREFEQRAKEQQ
+317 RAREFEQRAKE
-330 ERDKKELEERRK
+330 
-342 ALEMDRG
+342 
-349 DKKEER
+349 
-355 IQPKE
+355 
-360 NEREIKQEAIK
+360 
-371 EPSDG
+371 
-376 NNATPKDTENTPIL
+376 
-390 KESAIKKEAPKPNSK
+390 
-405 EEKRR
+405 
-410 LKEERKK
+410 
-417 AKAEQ
+417 
-422 RAREFE
+422 
-428 QRAKEQQER
+428 
-437 DKKELEER
+437 
-445 RKALEMDRGDK
+445 
-456 KEERIQPK
+456 
-464 ENEREIKQ
+464 
-472 EAIKEPSD
+472 
-480 GNNATPKDTENTP
+480 
-493 ILKESAIKK
+493 
-502 EAPKPNSK
+502 
-510 EEKRRL
+510 
-516 KEERKKAKAEQRARE
+516 
-531 FEQRAREHQERDEKE
+531 HQERDEKE
-546 LEERRKALEM
+546 LEERRKALEAG
-556 NKK
+556 KK

>member
-81 KFKAFESMK
+81 KFRAFESMK

-186 EILEKRELDTSRV
+186 EILEKRELDTSGV

-246 RIKKQEERIDSR
+246 RIKKQEEKVDAR

-266 EAIKEPKKANQ
+266 EATKEPSNENNATQQ
-277 GAENAPTSKESNA
+277 GENKPNSKEE
-290 FKEAPK
+290 K
-296 LSPKEERRLSKEE
+296 RRLKEE

-317 RAREFEQRAKEQQ
+317 RAREFEQRAKE
-330 ERDKKELEERRK
+330 
-342 ALEMDRG
+342 
-349 DKKEER
+349 
-355 IQPKE
+355 
-360 NEREIKQEAIK
+360 
-371 EPSDG
+371 
-376 NNATPKDTENTPIL
+376 
-390 KESAIKKEAPKPNSK
+390 
-405 EEKRR
+405 
-410 LKEERKK
+410 
-417 AKAEQ
+417 
-422 RAREFE
+422 
-428 QRAKEQQER
+428 
-437 DKKELEER
+437 
-445 RKALEMDRGDK
+445 
-456 KEERIQPK
+456 
-464 ENEREIKQ
+464 
-472 EAIKEPSD
+472 
-480 GNNATPKDTENTP
+480 
-493 ILKESAIKK
+493 
-502 EAPKPNSK
+502 
-510 EEKRRL
+510 
-516 KEERKKAKAEQRARE
+516 
-531 FEQRAREHQERDEKE
+531 HQERDEKE
-546 LEERRKALEM
+546 LEERRKALEAG
-556 NKK
+556 KK

>member
-81 KFKAFESMK
+81 KFRAFESMK

-123 EIYEQI
+123 ELYEQI

-186 EILEKRELDTSRV
+186 EILEKRELDTSGV

-246 RIKKQEERIDSR
+246 RIKKQERRIDSR

-266 EAIKEPKKANQ
+266 EAIKEPGN
-277 GAENAPTSKESNA
+277 
-290 FKEAPK
+290 
-296 LSPKEERRLSKEE
+296 
-309 KKKAKAEQ
+309 
-317 RAREFEQRAKEQQ
+317 
-330 ERDKKELEERRK
+330 
-342 ALEMDRG
+342 
-349 DKKEER
+349 
-355 IQPKE
+355 
-360 NEREIKQEAIK
+360 
-371 EPSDG
+371 G
-376 NNATPKDTENTPIL
+376 NNATQQGENKNAPKENKAS
-390 KESAIKKEAPKPNSK
+390 KEENKPNSK

-410 LKEERKK
+410 LKEEK
-417 AKAEQ
+417 
-422 RAREFE
+422 
-428 QRAKEQQER
+428 
-437 DKKELEER
+437 
-445 RKALEMDRGDK
+445 
-456 KEERIQPK
+456 
-464 ENEREIKQ
+464 
-472 EAIKEPSD
+472 
-480 GNNATPKDTENTP
+480 
-493 ILKESAIKK
+493 
-502 EAPKPNSK
+502 
-510 EEKRRL
+510 
-516 KEERKKAKAEQRARE
+516 KKAKAEQRARE

-546 LEERRKALEM
+546 LEERRKALEAG
-556 NKK
+556 KK

>member
-81 KFKAFESMK
+81 KFRAFESMK

-186 EILEKRELDTSRV
+186 EILEKRALDTSGV

-246 RIKKQEERIDSR
+246 RIKKREEKIDSR
-258 EIKREIKQ
+258 EIKREFKQ

-277 GAENAPTSKESNA
+277 GTENAPTLEEKNYQKAER
-290 FKEAPK
+290 K
-296 LSPKEERRLSKEE
+296 LDSKEERRYLRDER
-309 KKKAKAEQ
+309 KKAKATKKAMKLEE
-317 RAREFEQRAKEQQ
+317 REKEHD
-330 ERDKKELEERRK
+330 ERDEQETEGRRK
-342 ALEMDRG
+342 ALEMDKG
-349 DKKEER
+349 NEKVK
-355 IQPKE
+355 PKE

-371 EPSDG
+371 QEAIKEPSNG
-376 NNATPKDTENTPIL
+376 NNATQQGEKQNAPKENKAQ
-390 KESAIKKEAPKPNSK
+390 KEENKPNSK

-410 LKEERKK
+410 LKEEK
-417 AKAEQ
+417 
-422 RAREFE
+422 
-428 QRAKEQQER
+428 
-437 DKKELEER
+437 
-445 RKALEMDRGDK
+445 
-456 KEERIQPK
+456 
-464 ENEREIKQ
+464 
-472 EAIKEPSD
+472 
-480 GNNATPKDTENTP
+480 
-493 ILKESAIKK
+493 
-502 EAPKPNSK
+502 
-510 EEKRRL
+510 
-516 KEERKKAKAEQRARE
+516 KKAKAEQRARE

-546 LEERRKALEM
+546 LEERRKALEAG
-556 NKK
+556 KK

>member
-81 KFKAFESMK
+81 KFRAFESMK

-123 EIYEQI
+123 ELYEQI
-129 RATNTDINFISSDL
+129 RATNTDITFISSDL

-186 EILEKRELDTSRV
+186 EILEKRELDTSGV

-258 EIKREIKQ
+258 EIKRENKQ
-266 EAIKEPKKANQ
+266 ESAN
-277 GAENAPTSKESNA
+277 
-290 FKEAPK
+290 
-296 LSPKEERRLSKEE
+296 
-309 KKKAKAEQ
+309 
-317 RAREFEQRAKEQQ
+317 
-330 ERDKKELEERRK
+330 
-342 ALEMDRG
+342 
-349 DKKEER
+349 
-355 IQPKE
+355 
-360 NEREIKQEAIK
+360 
-371 EPSDG
+371 EPSSE
-376 NNATPKDTENTPIL
+376 NNATPKDTENAPVL
-390 KESAIKKEAPKPNSK
+390 KESAIKKEASKPSSK

-410 LKEERKK
+410 LKEEK
-417 AKAEQ
+417 
-422 RAREFE
+422 
-428 QRAKEQQER
+428 
-437 DKKELEER
+437 
-445 RKALEMDRGDK
+445 
-456 KEERIQPK
+456 
-464 ENEREIKQ
+464 
-472 EAIKEPSD
+472 
-480 GNNATPKDTENTP
+480 
-493 ILKESAIKK
+493 
-502 EAPKPNSK
+502 
-510 EEKRRL
+510 
-516 KEERKKAKAEQRARE
+516 KKAKAEQRARE

>member
-81 KFKAFESMK
+81 KFRAFESMK

-123 EIYEQI
+123 ELYEQI

-186 EILEKRELDTSRV
+186 EILEKRELDTSGV

-246 RIKKQEERIDSR
+246 RIKKKEEKVDSR

-277 GAENAPTSKESNA
+277 GTENAPTLEEKNYQKAER
-290 FKEAPK
+290 K
-296 LSPKEERRLSKEE
+296 LDVKEERRYLRDERKKAKATKKAMELEEREKEHDERDERETEGRRKALEMDKSDKKEERVKPKENEQEIKQEAIKEPSNGNNATQQGEKQNAPKENNASKEEKKPNSKEEKRRLKEE

-317 RAREFEQRAKEQQ
+317 RAREFEQRAKE
-330 ERDKKELEERRK
+330 
-342 ALEMDRG
+342 
-349 DKKEER
+349 
-355 IQPKE
+355 
-360 NEREIKQEAIK
+360 
-371 EPSDG
+371 
-376 NNATPKDTENTPIL
+376 
-390 KESAIKKEAPKPNSK
+390 
-405 EEKRR
+405 
-410 LKEERKK
+410 
-417 AKAEQ
+417 
-422 RAREFE
+422 
-428 QRAKEQQER
+428 
-437 DKKELEER
+437 
-445 RKALEMDRGDK
+445 
-456 KEERIQPK
+456 
-464 ENEREIKQ
+464 
-472 EAIKEPSD
+472 
-480 GNNATPKDTENTP
+480 
-493 ILKESAIKK
+493 
-502 EAPKPNSK
+502 
-510 EEKRRL
+510 
-516 KEERKKAKAEQRARE
+516 
-531 FEQRAREHQERDEKE
+531 HQERDEKE
-546 LEERRKALEM
+546 LEERRKALEAG
-556 NKK
+556 KK

>member
-81 KFKAFESMK
+81 KFRAFESMK

-123 EIYEQI
+123 ELYEQI

-186 EILEKRELDTSRV
+186 EILEKRELDTSGV

-258 EIKREIKQ
+258 ENKREIKQ

-277 GAENAPTSKESNA
+277 GTENAPTLEEKNYQKAER
-290 FKEAPK
+290 K
-296 LSPKEERRLSKEE
+296 LDAKEERRYLRDER
-309 KKKAKAEQ
+309 KKAKA
-317 RAREFEQRAKEQQ
+317 AKKAMEFEEREKEHD
-330 ERDKKELEERRK
+330 ERDDRETEGRRK
-342 ALEMDRG
+342 ALEMDKG
-349 DKKEER
+349 NEKVNA
-355 IQPKE
+355 KE
-360 NEREIKQEAIK
+360 NEQENKQEAIK
-371 EPSDG
+371 EPSSE

-410 LKEERKK
+410 LKEEK
-417 AKAEQ
+417 
-422 RAREFE
+422 
-428 QRAKEQQER
+428 
-437 DKKELEER
+437 
-445 RKALEMDRGDK
+445 
-456 KEERIQPK
+456 
-464 ENEREIKQ
+464 
-472 EAIKEPSD
+472 
-480 GNNATPKDTENTP
+480 
-493 ILKESAIKK
+493 
-502 EAPKPNSK
+502 
-510 EEKRRL
+510 
-516 KEERKKAKAEQRARE
+516 KKAKAEQRARE

>member
-81 KFKAFESMK
+81 KFRAFESMK

-123 EIYEQI
+123 ELYEQI

-186 EILEKRELDTSRV
+186 EILEKRELDTSGV

-277 GAENAPTSKESNA
+277 GTENAPTLEEKNYQKAER
-290 FKEAPK
+290 K
-296 LSPKEERRLSKEE
+296 LDAKEERRYLRDER
-309 KKKAKAEQ
+309 KKAKATKK
-317 RAREFEQRAKEQQ
+317 AMEFEEREKEHD
-330 ERDKKELEERRK
+330 ERDDRETEERRK
-342 ALEMDRG
+342 ALEMDKG
-349 DKKEER
+349 NEKVNA
-355 IQPKE
+355 KE
-360 NEREIKQEAIK
+360 NEQEIKQEAIK
-371 EPSDG
+371 EPSNE
-376 NNATPKDTENTPIL
+376 NNATQQGEKQNAPKEE
-390 KESAIKKEAPKPNSK
+390 KKPNSK

-410 LKEERKK
+410 LKEEK
-417 AKAEQ
+417 
-422 RAREFE
+422 
-428 QRAKEQQER
+428 
-437 DKKELEER
+437 
-445 RKALEMDRGDK
+445 
-456 KEERIQPK
+456 
-464 ENEREIKQ
+464 
-472 EAIKEPSD
+472 
-480 GNNATPKDTENTP
+480 
-493 ILKESAIKK
+493 
-502 EAPKPNSK
+502 
-510 EEKRRL
+510 
-516 KEERKKAKAEQRARE
+516 KKAKAEQRARE

>member
-1 MLRLLIGLL
+1 MLRLLMGLL

-81 KFKAFESMK
+81 KFRAFESMK

-123 EIYEQI
+123 ELYEQI

-186 EILEKRELDTSRV
+186 EILEKRELDTSGV

-246 RIKKQEERIDSR
+246 RIKKREGKIDSR

-266 EAIKEPKKANQ
+266 EAIKEPKKTNQ
-277 GAENAPTSKESNA
+277 GTENAPTLEEKNYQKAEH
-290 FKEAPK
+290 K
-296 LSPKEERRLSKEE
+296 LDAKEERRYLRDER
-309 KKKAKAEQ
+309 KKAKATKK
-317 RAREFEQRAKEQQ
+317 AMEFEEREKEHD
-330 ERDKKELEERRK
+330 ERDEKETEGRRK
-342 ALEMDRG
+342 ALEMDKG
-349 DKKEER
+349 NEKVNA
-355 IQPKE
+355 KE
-360 NEREIKQEAIK
+360 NEQEIKQEAIK
-371 EPSDG
+371 EPSHE

-390 KESAIKKEAPKPNSK
+390 KESAIKKEAPKLSPK

-410 LKEERKK
+410 LKEEK
-417 AKAEQ
+417 
-422 RAREFE
+422 
-428 QRAKEQQER
+428 
-437 DKKELEER
+437 
-445 RKALEMDRGDK
+445 
-456 KEERIQPK
+456 
-464 ENEREIKQ
+464 
-472 EAIKEPSD
+472 
-480 GNNATPKDTENTP
+480 
-493 ILKESAIKK
+493 
-502 EAPKPNSK
+502 
-510 EEKRRL
+510 
-516 KEERKKAKAEQRARE
+516 KKAKAEQRARE

-546 LEERRKALEM
+546 LEERRKALEAG
-556 NKK
+556 KK

>member
-43 AHDLQVGEFGFV
+43 AHDLKVGEFGFV

-81 KFKAFESMK
+81 KFRAFESMK

-123 EIYEQI
+123 ELYEQI

-186 EILEKRELDTSRV
+186 EILEKRELDTSGV

-246 RIKKQEERIDSR
+246 RIKKREEKIDSR

-266 EAIKEPKKANQ
+266 EAIKEPEKANQ
-277 GAENAPTSKESNA
+277 GTENAPTLEEKNYQKAER
-290 FKEAPK
+290 K
-296 LSPKEERRLSKEE
+296 LDSKEERRYLRDER
-309 KKKAKAEQ
+309 KKAKAT
-317 RAREFEQRAKEQQ
+317 
-330 ERDKKELEERRK
+330 KKAMELEEREKEHDERDERETEGRRK
-342 ALEMDRG
+342 ALEMDKS

-355 IQPKE
+355 VKPKE
-360 NEREIKQEAIK
+360 SEQEIKQEAIK
-371 EPSDG
+371 EPDNG
-376 NNATPKDTENTPIL
+376 NNATQQGENKNAPKENNAS
-390 KESAIKKEAPKPNSK
+390 KEEKKPNSK

-410 LKEERKK
+410 LKEEK
-417 AKAEQ
+417 
-422 RAREFE
+422 
-428 QRAKEQQER
+428 
-437 DKKELEER
+437 
-445 RKALEMDRGDK
+445 
-456 KEERIQPK
+456 
-464 ENEREIKQ
+464 
-472 EAIKEPSD
+472 
-480 GNNATPKDTENTP
+480 
-493 ILKESAIKK
+493 
-502 EAPKPNSK
+502 
-510 EEKRRL
+510 
-516 KEERKKAKAEQRARE
+516 KKAKAEQRARE

-546 LEERRKALEM
+546 LEERRKALEAG
-556 NKK
+556 KK

>member
-81 KFKAFESMK
+81 KFRAFESMK
-90 QSHLPTPRMVARK
+90 QRHLPTPRMVARK

-186 EILEKRELDTSRV
+186 EILEKRELDTSGV

-277 GAENAPTSKESNA
+277 GTENAPTLEEKNYQKAER
-290 FKEAPK
+290 K
-296 LSPKEERRLSKEE
+296 LDVKEERRRLRDERKKAKATKKAMKLEEREKEHDERDEQETEGRRKALEMDKSDKKEERVKPKENEQEIKQEAIKEPDNGNNATQQGEKQNAPKENNAQKEEKKPNSKEEKRRLKEE

-317 RAREFEQRAKEQQ
+317 RAREFEQRAKE
-330 ERDKKELEERRK
+330 
-342 ALEMDRG
+342 
-349 DKKEER
+349 
-355 IQPKE
+355 
-360 NEREIKQEAIK
+360 
-371 EPSDG
+371 
-376 NNATPKDTENTPIL
+376 
-390 KESAIKKEAPKPNSK
+390 
-405 EEKRR
+405 
-410 LKEERKK
+410 
-417 AKAEQ
+417 
-422 RAREFE
+422 
-428 QRAKEQQER
+428 
-437 DKKELEER
+437 
-445 RKALEMDRGDK
+445 
-456 KEERIQPK
+456 
-464 ENEREIKQ
+464 
-472 EAIKEPSD
+472 
-480 GNNATPKDTENTP
+480 
-493 ILKESAIKK
+493 
-502 EAPKPNSK
+502 
-510 EEKRRL
+510 
-516 KEERKKAKAEQRARE
+516 
-531 FEQRAREHQERDEKE
+531 HQERDEKE
-546 LEERRKALEM
+546 LEERRKALEAG
-556 NKK
+556 KK

>member
-81 KFKAFESMK
+81 KFRAFESMK

-123 EIYEQI
+123 ELYEQI

-186 EILEKRELDTSRV
+186 EILEKRELDTSGV

-246 RIKKQEERIDSR
+246 RIKKKEEKVDSR

-277 GAENAPTSKESNA
+277 GTENAPTLEEKNYQKAER
-290 FKEAPK
+290 K
-296 LSPKEERRLSKEE
+296 LDVKEERRYLRDERKKAKATKKAMEFEEREKAHDERDERETEGRRKALEMDKSDKEEERVKPKENEREINQEAIKEPGDENNATQQGEKQNAPKENNASKEEKKPNSKEEKRRLKEE

-317 RAREFEQRAKEQQ
+317 RAREFEQRAKE
-330 ERDKKELEERRK
+330 
-342 ALEMDRG
+342 
-349 DKKEER
+349 
-355 IQPKE
+355 
-360 NEREIKQEAIK
+360 
-371 EPSDG
+371 
-376 NNATPKDTENTPIL
+376 
-390 KESAIKKEAPKPNSK
+390 
-405 EEKRR
+405 
-410 LKEERKK
+410 
-417 AKAEQ
+417 
-422 RAREFE
+422 
-428 QRAKEQQER
+428 
-437 DKKELEER
+437 
-445 RKALEMDRGDK
+445 
-456 KEERIQPK
+456 
-464 ENEREIKQ
+464 
-472 EAIKEPSD
+472 
-480 GNNATPKDTENTP
+480 
-493 ILKESAIKK
+493 
-502 EAPKPNSK
+502 
-510 EEKRRL
+510 
-516 KEERKKAKAEQRARE
+516 
-531 FEQRAREHQERDEKE
+531 HQERDEKE
-546 LEERRKALEM
+546 LEERRKALEAG
-556 NKK
+556 KK

>member
-81 KFKAFESMK
+81 KFRAFESMK
-90 QSHLPTPRMVARK
+90 QRHLPTPRMVARK

-123 EIYEQI
+123 ELYEQI

-186 EILEKRELDTSRV
+186 EILEKRELDTSGV

-246 RIKKQEERIDSR
+246 RIEKKEVRIDSR

-277 GAENAPTSKESNA
+277 STENAPTLEEKNYQKAER
-290 FKEAPK
+290 K
-296 LSPKEERRLSKEE
+296 LDSKEERRYLRDERKKAKATKKAMEFEEREKEHDERDEKETEGRRKALEMDKGNEKVNTKENEQEIKQEAIKEPKKANQGAENVPKENNASKEEKKPNSKEEKRRLKEE

-317 RAREFEQRAKEQQ
+317 RAREFEQRAKE
-330 ERDKKELEERRK
+330 
-342 ALEMDRG
+342 
-349 DKKEER
+349 
-355 IQPKE
+355 
-360 NEREIKQEAIK
+360 
-371 EPSDG
+371 
-376 NNATPKDTENTPIL
+376 
-390 KESAIKKEAPKPNSK
+390 
-405 EEKRR
+405 
-410 LKEERKK
+410 
-417 AKAEQ
+417 
-422 RAREFE
+422 
-428 QRAKEQQER
+428 
-437 DKKELEER
+437 
-445 RKALEMDRGDK
+445 
-456 KEERIQPK
+456 
-464 ENEREIKQ
+464 
-472 EAIKEPSD
+472 
-480 GNNATPKDTENTP
+480 
-493 ILKESAIKK
+493 
-502 EAPKPNSK
+502 
-510 EEKRRL
+510 
-516 KEERKKAKAEQRARE
+516 
-531 FEQRAREHQERDEKE
+531 HQERDEKE
-546 LEERRKALEM
+546 LEERRKALEAG
-556 NKK
+556 KK

>member
-81 KFKAFESMK
+81 KFRAFESMK
-90 QSHLPTPRMVARK
+90 QRHLPTPRMVARK

-123 EIYEQI
+123 ELYEQI

-186 EILEKRELDTSRV
+186 EILEKRELDTSGV

-246 RIKKQEERIDSR
+246 RIEKKEVGIDAR
-258 EIKREIKQ
+258 ENKREIKQ

-277 GAENAPTSKESNA
+277 GTENAPTLEEKNYQKAERKLDAKEERRYLRDERKKTKATKKAMEFEEREKEHDERDEKETEGRRKALGMDKGNEKVNAKENERETKQESANEPSSENNATPKDTENTSVLKESA
-290 FKEAPK
+290 TKKEAPK
-296 LSPKEERRLSKEE
+296 PSSKEEKRRLKEE

-317 RAREFEQRAKEQQ
+317 RAK
-330 ERDKKELEERRK
+330 
-342 ALEMDRG
+342 
-349 DKKEER
+349 
-355 IQPKE
+355 
-360 NEREIKQEAIK
+360 
-371 EPSDG
+371 
-376 NNATPKDTENTPIL
+376 
-390 KESAIKKEAPKPNSK
+390 
-405 EEKRR
+405 
-410 LKEERKK
+410 
-417 AKAEQ
+417 
-422 RAREFE
+422 
-428 QRAKEQQER
+428 
-437 DKKELEER
+437 
-445 RKALEMDRGDK
+445 
-456 KEERIQPK
+456 
-464 ENEREIKQ
+464 
-472 EAIKEPSD
+472 
-480 GNNATPKDTENTP
+480 
-493 ILKESAIKK
+493 
-502 EAPKPNSK
+502 
-510 EEKRRL
+510 
-516 KEERKKAKAEQRARE
+516 E

>member
-81 KFKAFESMK
+81 KFRAFESMK
-90 QSHLPTPRMVARK
+90 QRHLPTPRMVARK

-123 EIYEQI
+123 ELYEQI

-186 EILEKRELDTSRV
+186 EILEKRELDTSGV

-246 RIKKQEERIDSR
+246 RIKKQEGKIDSR
-258 EIKREIKQ
+258 EIKRKIKQ

-277 GAENAPTSKESNA
+277 GTENAPTLEEKNYQKAERRLDA
-290 FKEAPK
+290 
-296 LSPKEERRLSKEE
+296 KEERRYLRDERKKAKATKKAMEFEEREKEHDERDERETEGRRKALEMDKSDKKEERVKPKENEREIKQEAIKEPSDENNATQQGKNKNAPKENKAQKEEKKPNSKEEKRRLKEE

-317 RAREFEQRAKEQQ
+317 RAREFEQRAKE
-330 ERDKKELEERRK
+330 
-342 ALEMDRG
+342 
-349 DKKEER
+349 
-355 IQPKE
+355 
-360 NEREIKQEAIK
+360 
-371 EPSDG
+371 
-376 NNATPKDTENTPIL
+376 
-390 KESAIKKEAPKPNSK
+390 
-405 EEKRR
+405 
-410 LKEERKK
+410 
-417 AKAEQ
+417 
-422 RAREFE
+422 
-428 QRAKEQQER
+428 
-437 DKKELEER
+437 
-445 RKALEMDRGDK
+445 
-456 KEERIQPK
+456 
-464 ENEREIKQ
+464 
-472 EAIKEPSD
+472 
-480 GNNATPKDTENTP
+480 
-493 ILKESAIKK
+493 
-502 EAPKPNSK
+502 
-510 EEKRRL
+510 
-516 KEERKKAKAEQRARE
+516 
-531 FEQRAREHQERDEKE
+531 HQERDEKE
-546 LEERRKALEM
+546 LEERRKALEAG
-556 NKK
+556 KK

>member
-10 LMSFISLQS
+10 LSFISLQS

-66 SEVVIIAVEN
+66 SEVVVIAVEN

-81 KFKAFESMK
+81 KFRAFESMK

-123 EIYEQI
+123 ELYEQI

-186 EILEKRELDTSRV
+186 EILEKRELDTSGV

-226 SKNYFAYYDAL
+226 SKNYFAYYGAL

-246 RIKKQEERIDSR
+246 RIKKKEERIDSR

-277 GAENAPTSKESNA
+277 GTQNTPTLEEKNYQKAER
-290 FKEAPK
+290 K
-296 LSPKEERRLSKEE
+296 LDAKEERRYLRDER
-309 KKKAKAEQ
+309 KKAKATKK
-317 RAREFEQRAKEQQ
+317 AMEFEEREKEHDEKNEQ
-330 ERDKKELEERRK
+330 ETEGRRK
-342 ALEMDRG
+342 ALEMDKG

-355 IQPKE
+355 VKPKE
-360 NEREIKQEAIK
+360 NEQEIKQEAIK
-371 EPSDG
+371 DPGNE
-376 NNATPKDTENTPIL
+376 NNATQQGEKQNAPKENNAS
-390 KESAIKKEAPKPNSK
+390 KEEKKPNSK

-428 QRAKEQQER
+428 QRAKE
-437 DKKELEER
+437 
-445 RKALEMDRGDK
+445 
-456 KEERIQPK
+456 
-464 ENEREIKQ
+464 
-472 EAIKEPSD
+472 
-480 GNNATPKDTENTP
+480 
-493 ILKESAIKK
+493 
-502 EAPKPNSK
+502 
-510 EEKRRL
+510 
-516 KEERKKAKAEQRARE
+516 
-531 FEQRAREHQERDEKE
+531 HQERDEKE
-546 LEERRKALEM
+546 LEERRKALEAG
-556 NKK
+556 KK

>member
-81 KFKAFESMK
+81 KFRAFESMK

-186 EILEKRELDTSRV
+186 EILEKRELDTSGV

-246 RIKKQEERIDSR
+246 RIKKQEEKVDAR

-266 EAIKEPKKANQ
+266 EAIKEPSNENNATQQ
-277 GAENAPTSKESNA
+277 GENKPNSKEE
-290 FKEAPK
+290 K
-296 LSPKEERRLSKEE
+296 RRLKEE

-317 RAREFEQRAKEQQ
+317 RAREFEQRAKE
-330 ERDKKELEERRK
+330 
-342 ALEMDRG
+342 
-349 DKKEER
+349 
-355 IQPKE
+355 
-360 NEREIKQEAIK
+360 
-371 EPSDG
+371 
-376 NNATPKDTENTPIL
+376 
-390 KESAIKKEAPKPNSK
+390 
-405 EEKRR
+405 
-410 LKEERKK
+410 
-417 AKAEQ
+417 
-422 RAREFE
+422 
-428 QRAKEQQER
+428 
-437 DKKELEER
+437 
-445 RKALEMDRGDK
+445 
-456 KEERIQPK
+456 
-464 ENEREIKQ
+464 
-472 EAIKEPSD
+472 
-480 GNNATPKDTENTP
+480 
-493 ILKESAIKK
+493 
-502 EAPKPNSK
+502 
-510 EEKRRL
+510 
-516 KEERKKAKAEQRARE
+516 
-531 FEQRAREHQERDEKE
+531 HQERDEKE
-546 LEERRKALEM
+546 LEERRKALEAG
-556 NKK
+556 KK

>member
-81 KFKAFESMK
+81 KFRAFESMK
-90 QSHLPTPRMVARK
+90 QRHLPTPRMVARK

-123 EIYEQI
+123 ELYEQI

-186 EILEKRELDTSRV
+186 EILEKRELDTSGV

-246 RIKKQEERIDSR
+246 RIKKQEGKIDSR

-277 GAENAPTSKESNA
+277 STENAPTLEEKNYQKAERKLDSKEERRYLRDERKKAKATKKAMELEEREKEHDERDDRETEERRKALEMDKSDKKEERVKPKENEQEIKQEPANEPSSENNA
-290 FKEAPK
+290 TQQGEKQNAPKENNAPKEEPK
-296 LSPKEERRLSKEE
+296 LSPKEEKRRLKEE

-317 RAREFEQRAKEQQ
+317 RAREFEQRAKE
-330 ERDKKELEERRK
+330 
-342 ALEMDRG
+342 
-349 DKKEER
+349 
-355 IQPKE
+355 
-360 NEREIKQEAIK
+360 
-371 EPSDG
+371 
-376 NNATPKDTENTPIL
+376 
-390 KESAIKKEAPKPNSK
+390 
-405 EEKRR
+405 
-410 LKEERKK
+410 
-417 AKAEQ
+417 
-422 RAREFE
+422 
-428 QRAKEQQER
+428 
-437 DKKELEER
+437 
-445 RKALEMDRGDK
+445 
-456 KEERIQPK
+456 
-464 ENEREIKQ
+464 
-472 EAIKEPSD
+472 
-480 GNNATPKDTENTP
+480 
-493 ILKESAIKK
+493 
-502 EAPKPNSK
+502 
-510 EEKRRL
+510 
-516 KEERKKAKAEQRARE
+516 
-531 FEQRAREHQERDEKE
+531 HQERDEKE
-546 LEERRKALEM
+546 LEERRKALEAG
-556 NKK
+556 KK

>member
-81 KFKAFESMK
+81 KFRAFESMK
-90 QSHLPTPRMVARK
+90 QRHLPTPRMVARK

-186 EILEKRELDTSRV
+186 EILEKRELDTSGV

-246 RIKKQEERIDSR
+246 RIEKKEVGIDAR
-258 EIKREIKQ
+258 ENKREIKQ

-277 GAENAPTSKESNA
+277 GTENAPTLEEKNYQKAER
-290 FKEAPK
+290 K
-296 LSPKEERRLSKEE
+296 LDSKEERRYLRDERK
-309 KKKAKAEQ
+309 KTKATKKAM
-317 RAREFEQRAKEQQ
+317 
-330 ERDKKELEERRK
+330 ELEEREKEHDERDEKETEGRRK
-342 ALEMDRG
+342 ALEMDKG
-349 DKKEER
+349 NEKVNT
-355 IQPKE
+355 KE
-360 NEREIKQEAIK
+360 NEREIKQKAIK
-371 EPSDG
+371 EPKKANQG
-376 NNATPKDTENTPIL
+376 AENAPKENNAS
-390 KESAIKKEAPKPNSK
+390 KEEKKPNSK

-410 LKEERKK
+410 LKEEKKK

-422 RAREFE
+422 RA
-428 QRAKEQQER
+428 K
-437 DKKELEER
+437 
-445 RKALEMDRGDK
+445 
-456 KEERIQPK
+456 
-464 ENEREIKQ
+464 
-472 EAIKEPSD
+472 
-480 GNNATPKDTENTP
+480 
-493 ILKESAIKK
+493 
-502 EAPKPNSK
+502 
-510 EEKRRL
+510 
-516 KEERKKAKAEQRARE
+516 E